1 MTPRPDRDHP
11 GVIAPPP
18 IIFLG
23 ALLLAILLDAVL
35 PLTPLPEV
43 LSYIG
48 IGLILL
54 SFIPGPWA
62 VLVMLK
68 ARTGIEPYQAATQLV
83 TDGPFRF
90 TRNPIDLTMT
100 LFVLGFGLVMRTLWI
115 LPALSLGLL
124 ILHYGVI
131 FREERYL
138 THKFGDAYREYR
150 RRVRRW
156 L

>member
-1 MTPRPDRDHP
+1 MPPQPEHDHP

-18 IIFLG
+18 LIFLG

-35 PLTPLPEV
+35 PLTPLPEL

-48 IGLILL
+48 VGLMVL
-54 SFIPGPWA
+54 SVIPGPWA

-68 ARTGIEPYQAATQLV
+68 AKTGIEPHHAATQLV
-83 TDGPFRF
+83 TAGPFRF
-90 TRNPIDLTMT
+90 TRNPIYLTMT

-138 THKFGDAYREYR
+138 TRKFGDSYRQYR